1 MGSGRL
7 FASEWWRDAAVLGRL
22 FLFFF
27 DLHGFKVFGLEN
39 LSAIQ
44 ALDVIH
50 AVAPD
55 DDLGTGMVA
64 SGLHNSV

>member
-1 MGSGRL
+1 MSGRG
-7 FASEWWRDAAVLGRL
+7 AATRGGL

-39 LSAIQ
+39 LAAIQ

-50 AVAPD
+50 AVAPG

-64 SGLHNSV
+64 SGLHNSA